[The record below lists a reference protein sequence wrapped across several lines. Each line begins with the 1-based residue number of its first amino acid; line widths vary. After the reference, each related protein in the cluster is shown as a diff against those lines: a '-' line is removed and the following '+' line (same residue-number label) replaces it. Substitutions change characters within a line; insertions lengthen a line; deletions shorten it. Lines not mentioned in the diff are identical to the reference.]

1 LRFFKLS
8 SFEYVPRGRGGAVG
22 WFKGFDLL
30 GRRWG
35 VDISTVYVGK
45 ERYLD
50 RWILYVNGYT
60 LRLHRFWRGDDD
72 RASHTHPWWFVTF
85 PLAMYHERVYD
96 HGAFLADR
104 WVEPWRPHFRPAN
117 FEHYVLRGV
126 DMSRNGTTCWRTRP
140 FWTIVLTGPKR
151 DTWGFYP
158 FAESSREPRQS
169 ISGRF
174 INWKDYE

>member
-1 LRFFKLS
+1 MHFCRVS

-22 WFKGFDLL
+22 GFKGFDLL

-35 VDISTVYVGK
+35 VDISTVYVGT

-50 RWILYVNGYT
+50 RWILYINGYT

-85 PLAMYHERVYD
+85 PLTRYVERRFV
-96 HGAFLADR
+96 HGQHSRRHVVAA
-104 WVEPWRPHFRPAN
+104 WRPHYRAPN
-117 FEHYVLRGV
+117 FEHYVMGAPK
-126 DMSRNGTTCWRTRP
+126 TPW
-140 FWTIVLTGPKR
+140 WTIVLTGPKR

-158 FAESSREPRQS
+158 FDKPGIFVKWTEY
-169 ISGRF
+169 
-174 INWKDYE
+174 D

>member
-1 LRFFKLS
+1 LRGFSVS
-8 SFEYVPRGRGGAVG
+8 SFTYTPRGRGGAVG

-72 RASHTHPWWFVTF
+72 RASHTHPWQWFVTF
-85 PLAMYHERVYD
+85 PLAHYMEKVFEHGELKYIRRVTK
-96 HGAFLADR
+96 HRF
-104 WVEPWRPHFRPAN
+104 HFRSGD
-117 FEHYVLRGV
+117 FEHYVLGGYDR
-126 DMSRNGTTCWRTRP
+126 DR
-140 FWTIVLTGPKR
+140 FWTVVMTGTKR
-151 DTWGFYP
+151 SGWGFYP
-158 FAESSREPRQS
+158 FDKPAGTFVDWRSY
-169 ISGRF
+169 
-174 INWKDYE
+174 D

>member
-1 LRFFKLS
+1 MRFCRVS
-8 SFEYVPRGRGGAVG
+8 SFEYMPRGRGGAVG
-22 WFKGFDLL
+22 GFKGFDLL

-35 VDISTVYVGK
+35 VDISTVYVGT

-85 PLAMYHERVYD
+85 PLGDYCEALFQ
-96 HGAFLADR
+96 HGVIINRRR
-104 WVEPWRPHFRPAN
+104 WVKAWRPHYRAPN
-117 FEHYVLRGV
+117 FEHFVKYG
-126 DMSRNGTTCWRTRP
+126 NRTP
-140 FWTIVLTGPKR
+140 WWTIVLTGPKR

-158 FAESSREPRQS
+158 EP
-169 ISGRF
+169 GKF
-174 INWKDYE
+174 INWKDYD

>member
-1 LRFFKLS
+1 MRGCLRNA
-8 SFEYVPRGRGGAVG
+8 SFVYSPRGRGGAIG

-35 VDISTVYVGK
+35 FDHSTVYVEE

-85 PLAMYHERVYD
+85 PLGCYLERLFK
-96 HGAFLADR
+96 HGEQVDERFV
-104 WVEPWRPHFRPAN
+104 WPWRFHYRPAD
-117 FEHYVLRGV
+117 FEHYVVEGY
-126 DMSRNGTTCWRTRP
+126 SHTW
-140 FWTIVLTGPKR
+140 WTIVLTGPKR
-151 DTWGFYP
+151 DTWGFWTLEDTP
-158 FAESSREPRQS
+158 SR
-169 ISGRF
+169 F
-174 INWKDYE
+174 VNHKDWT